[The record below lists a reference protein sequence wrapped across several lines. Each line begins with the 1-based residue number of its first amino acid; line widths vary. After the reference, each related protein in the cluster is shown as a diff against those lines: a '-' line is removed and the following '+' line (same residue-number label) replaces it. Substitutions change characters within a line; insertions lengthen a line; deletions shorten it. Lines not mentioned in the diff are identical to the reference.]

1 MRMNTDDEVYA
12 VDTVF
17 LGPPGTRLP
26 WRARYQAYGVGA
38 ILTVALLIIENKL
51 GILGIFPILYGMLG
65 VIYLT
70 RKISTHITYEHGL
83 KAVLVTVWN
92 EARAPR
98 SKRTAAVV
106 SRMSTT
112 DIRRRSHR

>member
-1 MRMNTDDEVYA
+1 MRMHTDDEVYA
-12 VDTVF
+12 VDTIF

-38 ILTVALLIIENKL
+38 ILTVVMLIIENKL
-51 GILGIFPILYGMLG
+51 GILGLFPIAWGMLA
-65 VIYLT
+65 VIFLT
-70 RKISTHITYEHGL
+70 RKITTHITYEHGL
-83 KAVLVTVWN
+83 KAVLATVWN

-98 SKRTAAVV
+98 SKRHQAVV
-106 SRMSTT
+106 AHLSVT